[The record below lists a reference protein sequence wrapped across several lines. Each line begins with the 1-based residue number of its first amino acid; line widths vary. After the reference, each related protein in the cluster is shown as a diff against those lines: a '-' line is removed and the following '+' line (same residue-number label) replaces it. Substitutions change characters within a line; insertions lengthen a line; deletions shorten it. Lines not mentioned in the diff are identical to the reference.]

1 MMVLGLMVVSGLASQ
16 NVAPQACTFVQQFE
30 KAGRSATRLSFQE
43 RVLYSLIEAKD
54 QGCKSRAPG

>member
-1 MMVLGLMVVSGLASQ
+1 MALSLVVVSGLASQ
-16 NVAPQACTFVQQFE
+16 SVGLQACTFVQQFE

-54 QGCKSRAPG
+54 QSCKCRAPG